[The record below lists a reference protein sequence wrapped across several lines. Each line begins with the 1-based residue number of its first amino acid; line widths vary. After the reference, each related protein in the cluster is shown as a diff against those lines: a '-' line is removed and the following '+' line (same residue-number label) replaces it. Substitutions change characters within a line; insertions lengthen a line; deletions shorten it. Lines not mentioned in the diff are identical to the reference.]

1 LSTIAIERKRDEMH
15 MQRIARNKDQGVRVF
30 LHLIAEG
37 GGVGRG
43 EEEKGEGGAGVVQF
57 EIFLKNP
64 AGGADSGRRSG
75 LGMPEIIAS
84 VSWRSRNPFLA
95 LT

>member
-1 LSTIAIERKRDEMH
+1 M
-15 MQRIARNKDQGVRVF
+15 
-30 LHLIAEG
+30 
-37 GGVGRG
+37 G

-75 LGMPEIIAS
+75 
-84 VSWRSRNPFLA
+84 
-95 LT
+95 